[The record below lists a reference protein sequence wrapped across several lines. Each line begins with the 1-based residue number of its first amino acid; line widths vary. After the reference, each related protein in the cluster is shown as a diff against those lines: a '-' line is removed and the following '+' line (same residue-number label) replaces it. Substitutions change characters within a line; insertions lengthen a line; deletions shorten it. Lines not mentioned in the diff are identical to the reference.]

1 MNLRRLTARTAV
13 AGVATA
19 VAAGALVGISATAA
33 NAVENTTAY
42 DCTVLGSSAGSF
54 ALKVSTP
61 VIPPTATAGQSF
73 PPGLLAL
80 DASVTVPA
88 ATAGQLGTFGV
99 NGGRIDD
106 YAATLGATTVKA
118 PLKFGPPSAP
128 AADGSVTMTGSGAN
142 EAFTLPASGN
152 YKVQL
157 PAAFTFTPTNAAGD
171 LPVTVA
177 CSSAAPGDLGSV
189 EITKAPSTLKAK
201 VKKAGKKYQ
210 VTVVV
215 KGDENQ
221 VAAPTGKVTA
231 KYGKK
236 KVTKKVANG
245 KAVIKLPKA
254 AAGKKV
260 KISYSGDGY
269 VAKSKTSVKI
279 KKAKK

>member
-19 VAAGALVGISATAA
+19 VAAGALVGIGATAA
-33 NAVENTTAY
+33 NAVENTTTYA
-42 DCTVLGSSAGSF
+42 CTAAGSPVGDF

-61 VIPPTATAGQSF
+61 VVPPTATAGQSF
-73 PPGLLAL
+73 PPGLLSL
-80 DASVTVPA
+80 DATVTIPA
-88 ATAGQLGTFGV
+88 TLAPTLGGAGV
-99 NGGRIDD
+99 NGGRVDD
-106 YAATLGATTVKA
+106 YAAMLGTTAIKA
-118 PLKFGPPSAP
+118 PLKFGAP
-128 AADGSVTMTGSGAN
+128 APNPDGSVTMKGTGAN
-142 EAFTLPASGN
+142 EAFTLPASGT

-157 PAAFTFTPTNAAGD
+157 PSSFVFTPTTAAGD
-171 LPVTVA
+171 FPVTVA
-177 CSSAAPGDLGSV
+177 CTSAAPGDLGSI

-210 VTVVV
+210 VTVKV

-221 VAAPTGKVTA
+221 AELPTGKVTA

-260 KISYSGDGY
+260 KISYSGDDY